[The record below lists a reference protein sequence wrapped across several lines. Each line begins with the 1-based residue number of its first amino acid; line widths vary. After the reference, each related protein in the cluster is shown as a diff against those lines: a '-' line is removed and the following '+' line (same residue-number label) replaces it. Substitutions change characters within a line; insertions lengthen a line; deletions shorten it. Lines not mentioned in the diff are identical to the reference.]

1 MVNQE
6 IKKLQ
11 SQVEEALAAKKVKDA
26 LAILGKLTKEYHGGT
41 LIDDHYNLEFNYKSL
56 LTYAVEGVV
65 DPEQQKMYD
74 KIIQGAYG
82 LSDKL
87 FALIQTNHSSDYI
100 YTVRREMKDSGFD
113 LLKELEQFYRH
124 NELSSEGKP
133 FDQSCNQ
140 CIEKIFQYLFCSE
153 NFTSEDKEHFNQ
165 LLCDDSV
172 HYAYRSIFVSAL
184 TIGALQEFNE
194 QKILLLLDIILCKHN
209 EIRLRALVGAIL
221 LLYKYDSRLEKYQSI
236 SARLKLLADNSSLVK
251 SISSLV
257 INLIRT
263 RETEKIVTKL
273 NEEILPEVVKMKP
286 NLRNKL
292 DLEDMISEKFMEGEN
307 PEWDD
312 FFKDSPELRSKLEE
326 LTEWQQEGAD
336 VFLSTF
342 KTLKHFSF
350 FNDIRNWLIPF
361 YLENPSLEEAF
372 RNDKHIFGS
381 EVIQESLSNSG
392 FLCNSDKYSLF
403 LSVPFMPDFQKEMM
417 AKMFEQQL
425 EQMDEIEK
433 DEALVKPE
441 KKEAN
446 ICNRYI
452 QDLYRFYKLYPQK
465 HQFEDVFMWKME
477 FHKKWFYRSLLTDQ
491 SYLRQVGEF
500 FFKKGYYK
508 EASEVFK
515 LLLKESENHVELLQ
529 KTGYCL
535 QQEAKFAEALQMYL
549 SADILK
555 PEQIWTVKKI
565 ALMYKSLG
573 NTEKALQYYLEAE
586 RLKPDNL
593 HTQALIG
600 HCYLDLKN
608 YEEALKYY
616 FKVEYLDQSNTKVW
630 SPIAWCSFV
639 SGNYDQAEKY
649 YQKLIVSSSNFQD
662 YINLGHVYLSKKDRK
677 QALVVY
683 KKAIAKMN
691 NEDQFFKIFNEDRS
705 VLLER
710 GVNALDIPI
719 IIDQLKYSLEE

>member
-1 MVNQE
+1 MINQE

-11 SQVEEALAAKKVKDA
+11 GKVEEALAEKKVKDA
-26 LAILGKLTKEYHGGT
+26 LSILGDLTKEYHGGT
-41 LIDDHYNLEFNYKSL
+41 LIDEHYNLEFNYKSL

-65 DPEQQKMYD
+65 DPEQQSMYN
-74 KIIQGAYG
+74 KIILEAYS

-87 FALIQTNHSSDYI
+87 FSFILTHHSSDYI
-100 YTVRREMKDSGFD
+100 YKIRREFNEEGFD
-113 LLKELEQFYRH
+113 LNKAVDSFYH
-124 NELSSEGKP
+124 ENKLYTQGQSFDEGY
-133 FDQSCNQ
+133 NQ
-140 CIEKIFQYLFCSE
+140 AIEKLFQFLFCTDCFTVE
-153 NFTSEDKEHFNQ
+153 NKDLFSK
-165 LLCDDSV
+165 LLSDEEV
-172 HYAYRSIFVSAL
+172 HYAYKCIFISAL
-184 TIGALQEFNE
+184 TIGVLQDFNE
-194 QKILLLLDIILCKHN
+194 QKILLLVDIIRSENVELKQ
-209 EIRLRALVGAIL
+209 RALVGTVLA
-221 LLYKYDSRLEKYQSI
+221 LYKYDSRIERYTSI
-236 SARLKLLADNSSLVK
+236 SSRIKLLADDKSLVK
-251 SISSLV
+251 SISMLV

-263 RETEKIVTKL
+263 RETEKIVNKL

-292 DLEDMISEKFMEGEN
+292 DLENMISEKFMEGEN

-326 LTEWQQEGAD
+326 LTEWQMEGAD

-361 YLENPSLEEAF
+361 YIENPSLAEAF
-372 RNDKHIFGS
+372 KNDKHIFGS
-381 EVIQESLSNSG
+381 QAIQESLTNSG

-417 AKMFEQQL
+417 ATMFEQQL

-433 DEALVKPE
+433 DDALVKPE

-452 QDLYRFYKLYPQK
+452 QDLYRFYKLFPQK
-465 HQFEDVFMWKME
+465 QQFEDVFLWKME
-477 FHKKWFYRSLLTDQ
+477 FHKKWFYTDLLADA
-491 SYLRQVGEF
+491 SYLRQIGEF
-500 FFKKGYYK
+500 FFKKNYFK
-508 EASEVFK
+508 EAEEVFL
-515 LLLKESENHVELLQ
+515 LLLKEDSDHVELIQ
-529 KTGYCL
+529 KTAYCF
-535 QQEAKFAEALQMYL
+535 QQEGNYDEALRWYL

-555 PEQIWTVKKI
+555 PNQIWTVKKI
-565 ALMYKSLG
+565 ALMYKSIG
-573 NTEKALQYYLEAE
+573 NTEKALKYYLEAE
-586 RLKPDNL
+586 RIKPDNL

-600 HCYLDLKN
+600 HCYLDLKD

-616 FKVEYLDQSNTKVW
+616 FKVEYLDSSNTKVW

-639 SGNYDQAEKY
+639 SGNFDQAEKY
-649 YQKLIVSSSNFQD
+649 YQKLIVSSSNIQD
-662 YINLGHVYLSKKDRK
+662 YINLGHVYLAKSERK

-691 NEDQFFKIFNEDRS
+691 DIKAFFKILNEDKS
-705 VLLER
+705 ILLEN
-710 GVNALDIPI
+710 GVDANDIPI
-719 IIDQLKYSLEE
+719 IVDQLKYSLEE